1 MRKIKIAQIGINTY
15 SHSNEIF
22 GSICKQSDI
31 FEVVG
36 YVLPENERERILHK
50 VNYYADYKELALD
63 DVLNDPEIE
72 RY

>member
-22 GSICKQSDI
+22 DSIYKQSDI

-36 YVLPENERERILHK
+36 YVLL
-50 VNYYADYKELALD
+50 
-63 DVLNDPEIE
+63 
-72 RY
+72 